1 MRFISIMAALGLLA
15 ISAIAV
21 AADGLWVYTGL
32 ACAALGGAAMVFS
45 SVLGVYQG
53 DRAAL
58 ERASSW
64 LWPVRD
70 YRSLRGM
77 AYRLMGRASSTAIA
91 STEVSYYADLMDHR
105 LDNQEA
111 MAREA
116 SASMTAINAAI
127 SQVTSSAAQVALLAE
142 NARSASHDNR
152 HELDAIIQEMTDVS
166 ERSGQALE
174 MLGTLNDKI
183 ERVRSV
189 TSMIEDIAEQTHL
202 LSLNASIEAARAGE
216 HGRGFAVVAGEV
228 RSLALKTSTATQS
241 VDELVKGISHSGQSV
256 VDTMSH
262 LMGRVSE
269 RAADIRLVGTSLG
282 KMTDDVENVHHE
294 IKSVA
299 EAMESTQQHSQ
310 TVADSL
316 RQLEDEVDEGNRNM
330 HDLAEQARALMEA
343 AEGVDEELAQQR
355 LNGRHQAVFAE
366 ARQTANRIGTLF
378 EKALSRGELNEA
390 GLFTARYE
398 QLSNTRPPLYKTA
411 FDDFT
416 DRYLPALQEPM
427 LETLGLSYA
436 IACDRRGYVPTHNK
450 AVSRKP
456 TGDYEHDLKFC
467 RSKRIFDDPTGSRCG
482 AHEKPLLLQT
492 YKRDTGEIMHDLSVP
507 IYVNG
512 KHWGGF
518 RIGYQPEKAPASV
531 PETTHRED
539 APALD
544 VLPEA
549 SRLARV

>member
-1 MRFISIMAALGLLA
+1 MRFISILAASGLLA
-15 ISAIAV
+15 VSVGLVGIG
-21 AADGLWVYTGL
+21 GLWVYPGL
-32 ACAALGGAAMVFS
+32 FCATLGGAALVFS
-45 SVLGVYQG
+45 GVLGVYYG
-53 DRAAL
+53 DRDAL
-58 ERASSW
+58 DKASSW
-64 LWPVRD
+64 LWPMRD

-91 STEVSYYADLMDHR
+91 SAEVSHYADLMDHR

-116 SASMTAINAAI
+116 SASMAAINTAIT
-127 SQVTSSAAQVALLAE
+127 QVTSSAAQVASLAE
-142 NARSASHDNR
+142 HARSESHENR
-152 HELDAIIQEMTDVS
+152 AELDAIIQEMTDVS
-166 ERSGQALE
+166 DRSGQALE

-241 VDELVKGISHSGQSV
+241 VDELVKDISHSGQSV

-269 RAADIRLVGTSLG
+269 RAAGIQLVGTRLG

-299 EAMESTQQHSQ
+299 EAMESTQRHSQ
-310 TVADSL
+310 TVAVSL
-316 RQLEDEVDEGNRNM
+316 RQLEDDVDEGNRNM

-343 AEGVDEELAQQR
+343 AEGVDAELAQQR

-366 ARQTANRIGTLF
+366 ARQTANRIGTLL
-378 EKALSRGELNEA
+378 EKALSRGELKEA

-398 QLSNTRPPLYKTA
+398 QLSHTRPPLYKTA

-416 DRYLPALQEPM
+416 DRYLPALQEPL
-427 LETLGLSYA
+427 LEALGLSYA

-450 AVSRKP
+450 AVSRTP
-456 TGDYEHDLKFC
+456 TGDYEHDLAFC

-518 RIGYQPEKAPASV
+518 RIGYQPEKAPV
-531 PETTHRED
+531 VTTPEPQRRSGT
-539 APALD
+539 AALPD
-544 VLPEA
+544 GGQ
-549 SRLARV
+549 LARV